1 VGRYQSRLA
10 PAKCRASFRPDVAAP
25 SFVVKLSDLEHG
37 PKKVTFEIPE
47 EWLARTL
54 ADAGAT
60 TRGKPGELAVELS
73 KNGKEVLVRGRASVE
88 VTVPC
93 VVTLDPL
100 PFDLKPEILLVLEP
114 RADEGKKK
122 KGPSP
127 SPTGTSPKVPKKRG
141 KKARFEDETELSEED
156 AARDTFSGDEIV
168 LDDFIREFILLE
180 IPPYPRRS
188 DLPSPEESLSSR
200 PLVGPLDAS
209 KPIDPRLLP
218 LQGILKRLRGED

>member
-1 VGRYQSRLA
+1 MA
-10 PAKCRASFRPDVAAP
+10 

-47 EWLARTL
+47 AWLARAL
-54 ADAGAT
+54 SDANAA
-60 TRGKPGELAVELS
+60 TRGKPGELTVELS
-73 KNGKEVLVRGRASVE
+73 KNGKDVLVRGRASVE

-100 PFDLKPEILLVLEP
+100 PFELRPEILLVLEQ
-114 RADEGKKK
+114 RADADARDKKK
-122 KGPSP
+122 KKTPKP
-127 SPTGTSPKVPKKRG
+127 SPTGTAPDKALKKRG
-141 KKARFEDETELSEED
+141 KKARFDDESELSEED
-156 AARDTFSGDEIV
+156 AARDTFAGDEIV
-168 LDDFIREFILLE
+168 LDDFVREFIVLE

-218 LQGILKRLRGED
+218 LQGILKRLRGEDTKE

>member
-1 VGRYQSRLA
+1 M
-10 PAKCRASFRPDVAAP
+10 
-25 SFVVKLSDLEHG
+25 VKLSDLEHG
-37 PKKVTFEIPE
+37 PKKLTFEIPE
-47 EWLARTL
+47 EWLARAL
-54 ADAGAT
+54 SDANAA

-73 KNGKEVLVRGRASVE
+73 KNGKDVLVRGHANVE

-100 PFDLKPEILLVLEP
+100 PFELRPEILLVLEP
-114 RADEGKKK
+114 RNEGDGRDKKK
-122 KGPSP
+122 KAPKPSP
-127 SPTGTSPKVPKKRG
+127 IGTVPDKAPKKRG
-141 KKARFEDETELSEED
+141 KKARFEDEVELSEED

-168 LDDFIREFILLE
+168 LDEFVREFILLE

-200 PLVGPLDAS
+200 PLAGPLDAS

-218 LQGILKRLRGED
+218 LQGILKRLRGEDTKE